1 MKHLYLFKKSIL
13 LVLFLPVTAFMQ
25 NLSPDEQSELQQAEL
40 ALTQSTYNMPP
51 PPGNQGDEDINEDFT
66 PTAGATE
73 TFTPVVGDKFYDTGG
88 PGGSTYPSY
97 DGPGDYVN
105 CGCTTYT
112 TLAGVTEFKFN
123 EFIIFEGF
131 DYLKIYDGTDTSGT
145 LLFDNEQGGM
155 NSGVMFLDDLIASH
169 GSDTFTSS
177 TGNFHF
183 EFYASTVVGYIG
195 WEAEITAVDGGG
207 DPGECIM
214 TPLTLTG
221 FNADTIAE
229 GSGGDADDKSDYS
242 IDAQSWFANIYYSED
257 FVPENPANYS
267 SAAEYGGG
275 LPADGS
281 FTSLSSG
288 VEYQFADYAA
298 ENTVLLRN
306 TVTNSVT
313 LTLSEPLAA
322 ESLYFAT
329 ASSEGTHQVNVT
341 VHFDDGSTQEGSF
354 ETPDWYQVSPPD
366 NTIAYG
372 FGRISRGTGSA
383 ATVNTFSDLGIMGIF
398 EEIIPIEEENYSKP
412 ITSISFDKVVTDND
426 ASTTVVFAVSACEHE
441 LLGINDLSRSS
452 FGFYPN
458 PTRDFVMIKSEKKIN
473 DVQVFNI
480 AGQKAVNVKPF
491 EPNQKIDISPL
502 PAGVYIF
509 RVQLDGGQIE
519 TFKIIKK

>member
-1 MKHLYLFKKSIL
+1 M
-13 LVLFLPVTAFMQ
+13 
-25 NLSPDEQSELQQAEL
+25 
-40 ALTQSTYNMPP
+40 
-51 PPGNQGDEDINEDFT
+51 
-66 PTAGATE
+66 
-73 TFTPVVGDKFYDTGG
+73 
-88 PGGSTYPSY
+88 
-97 DGPGDYVN
+97 
-105 CGCTTYT
+105 
-112 TLAGVTEFKFN
+112 
-123 EFIIFEGF
+123 
-131 DYLKIYDGTDTSGT
+131 
-145 LLFDNEQGGM
+145 
-155 NSGVMFLDDLIASH
+155 
-169 GSDTFTSS
+169 
-177 TGNFHF
+177 
-183 EFYASTVVGYIG
+183 
-195 WEAEITAVDGGG
+195 AVDGGG

-214 TPLTLTG
+214 TPLALTG

-257 FVPENPANYS
+257 FVPENPANYA

-281 FTSLSSG
+281 FISQSSG

-322 ESLYFAT
+322 ESLYFAA

-341 VHFDDGSTQEGSF
+341 VHFNDGSTQTGSF

-398 EEIIPIEEENYSKP
+398 EEVIPIDEENFSKL

-441 LLGINDLSRSS
+441 LLVANDLNASS
-452 FGFYPN
+452 FSFYPN
-458 PTRDFVMIKSEKKIN
+458 PARDFVMMKSEKRIN
-473 DVQVFNI
+473 NVQVFNV
-480 AGQKAVNVKPF
+480 AGQKAVNVKPS
-491 EPNQKIDISPL
+491 ESHQKIDISAL
-502 PAGVYIF
+502 PAGVYMF